1 MITMNW
7 RGDAVS
13 RSVEKDGEKALALA
27 AEFLLEE
34 SNRTVPHEE
43 GTLGRSGGTDQKG
56 LEASVFYDTK
66 YARRQHEETRYAHDP
81 GRRAKWLE
89 LTLREQRDKIIAY
102 IGRRLGPS
110 FRGGL
115 G

>member
-1 MITMNW
+1 MTVRVTW
-7 RGDAVS
+7 RGSAVS
-13 RSVEKDGEKALALA
+13 RDVERKGEAALRKG

-34 SNRTVPHEE
+34 SNRTVPIEE

-56 LEASVFYDTK
+56 LEASVYYDTK

-89 LTLREQRDKIIAY
+89 LTLREQKDKIVAF
-102 IGRRLGPS
+102 IGRQLGGA
-110 FRGGL
+110 FR
-115 G
+115 